1 MTTTLRV
8 TGMTC
13 GHCVSAVT
21 QELEA
26 LPGVDGVSVDLVP
39 EGESTVRLTTSAP
52 VSDDDVRTA
61 LDEAGDYRL
70 VAAEQS

>member
-13 GHCVSAVT
+13 DHCVSAVT

-26 LPGVDGVSVDLVP
+26 LAGVDGVTVELVP